1 MINFNCINLKK
12 KKLKKTQKILE
23 QDQIDK
29 IIKRIAY
36 QILENNSQELEIFLI
51 GIKNNGYVLAELIY
65 DQLKEISNL
74 NITLYSIQIN
84 KKDPLKSIEHNFDLK
99 KMKNKSIVLIDDV
112 LNSGR
117 TLLYGVKFLLD
128 IPLSNFNTAVL
139 IDRNHKKYP
148 IKIDFKGI
156 SLSTS
161 IEENV
166 SVVFE
171 KNNAFAII
179 N

>member
-1 MINFNCINLKK
+1 
-12 KKLKKTQKILE
+12 LKKTQKILE

-29 IIKRIAY
+29 IVKRIAY
-36 QILENNSQELEIFLI
+36 QILENNSEELEIFLI
-51 GIKNNGYVLAELIY
+51 GIKNNGYILAELIY
-65 DQLKEISNL
+65 HQLKHISNL

-84 KKDPLKSIEHNFDLK
+84 KKDPLKGIEHNFDLK

-166 SVVFE
+166 SVIFE

>member
-1 MINFNCINLKK
+1 M
-12 KKLKKTQKILE
+12 KKTQKILE
-23 QDQIDK
+23 QDQIEK
-29 IIKRIAY
+29 IVKRIAY
-36 QILENNSQELEIFLI
+36 QILENNSEELEIFLI
-51 GIKNNGYVLAELIY
+51 GIKNNGYILAELIY
-65 DQLKEISNL
+65 HQLKHISNL

-84 KKDPLKSIEHNFDLK
+84 KKDPLKGIEHNFDLK

-166 SVVFE
+166 SVIFE

>member
-1 MINFNCINLKK
+1 M
-12 KKLKKTQKILE
+12 KKTQKILE

-36 QILENNSQELEIFLI
+36 QILENNSEELEIFLI
-51 GIKNNGYVLAELIY
+51 GIKNNGYILAELIY
-65 DQLKEISNL
+65 QQLKHISNL

-84 KKDPLKSIEHNFDLK
+84 KKDPLKGIEHNFDLK

-166 SVVFE
+166 SVIFE

>member
-1 MINFNCINLKK
+1 
-12 KKLKKTQKILE
+12 LKKTQKNLE

-65 DQLKEISNL
+65 HQLKEISNL

>member
-1 MINFNCINLKK
+1 M
-12 KKLKKTQKILE
+12 KKTQKILE

-36 QILENNSQELEIFLI
+36 QILENNSEELEIFLI

-65 DQLKEISNL
+65 HQLKQISNL

-171 KNNAFAII
+171 KNNAFVII

>member
-1 MINFNCINLKK
+1 M
-12 KKLKKTQKILE
+12 KKTQKILE

-29 IIKRIAY
+29 IVKRIAY
-36 QILENNSQELEIFLI
+36 QILENNSEELEIFLI
-51 GIKNNGYVLAELIY
+51 GIKNNGYILAELIY
-65 DQLKEISNL
+65 HQLKHISNL

-84 KKDPLKSIEHNFDLK
+84 KKDPLKGIEHNFDLK

-166 SVVFE
+166 SVIFE

>member
-1 MINFNCINLKK
+1 
-12 KKLKKTQKILE
+12 LKKTQKILE

-65 DQLKEISNL
+65 HQLKQISNL
-74 NITLYSIQIN
+74 NIILYSIQIN

>member
-1 MINFNCINLKK
+1 M
-12 KKLKKTQKILE
+12 KKTQKILE

-29 IIKRIAY
+29 IVKRIAY
-36 QILENNSQELEIFLI
+36 QILENNSEELEIFLI
-51 GIKNNGYVLAELIY
+51 GIKNNGYILAELIY
-65 DQLKEISNL
+65 QQLKHISNL

-84 KKDPLKSIEHNFDLK
+84 KKDPLKGIEHNFDLK

-166 SVVFE
+166 SVIFE

>member
-1 MINFNCINLKK
+1 M
-12 KKLKKTQKILE
+12 KKTQKILE
-23 QDQIDK
+23 QDQIEK

-36 QILENNSQELEIFLI
+36 QILENNSEELEIFLI
-51 GIKNNGYVLAELIY
+51 GIKNNGYILAELIY
-65 DQLKEISNL
+65 HQLKHISNL
-74 NITLYSIQIN
+74 NITLYSMQIN
-84 KKDPLKSIEHNFDLK
+84 KKDPLKSIEHNFNLK

-166 SVVFE
+166 SVIFE

>member
-1 MINFNCINLKK
+1 M
-12 KKLKKTQKILE
+12 KKTQKILG

-36 QILENNSQELEIFLI
+36 QILENNSEELEIFLI

-65 DQLKEISNL
+65 HQLKQISNL
-74 NITLYSIQIN
+74 NIILYSIQIN

>member
-1 MINFNCINLKK
+1 
-12 KKLKKTQKILE
+12 LKKTQKILE

-36 QILENNSQELEIFLI
+36 QILENNSEELEIFLI
-51 GIKNNGYVLAELIY
+51 GIKNNGYILAELIY
-65 DQLKEISNL
+65 HQLKQISNL
-74 NITLYSIQIN
+74 NIILYSIQIN
-84 KKDPLKSIEHNFDLK
+84 KKDPLKRIEHNFDLK

-171 KNNAFAII
+171 KNNAFVII

>member
-1 MINFNCINLKK
+1 M
-12 KKLKKTQKILE
+12 KKTQKILE

-36 QILENNSQELEIFLI
+36 QILENNSEELEIFLI
-51 GIKNNGYVLAELIY
+51 GIKNNGYILAELIY
-65 DQLKEISNL
+65 HQLKQISNL
-74 NITLYSIQIN
+74 NIILYSIQIN
-84 KKDPLKSIEHNFDLK
+84 KKDPLKRIEHNFDLK

>member
-1 MINFNCINLKK
+1 M
-12 KKLKKTQKILE
+12 KKTQKILE

-36 QILENNSQELEIFLI
+36 KILENNSEELEIFLI
-51 GIKNNGYVLAELIY
+51 GIKNNGYILAELIY
-65 DQLKEISNL
+65 HQLKQISNL
-74 NITLYSIQIN
+74 NVILYSIQIN
-84 KKDPLKSIEHNFDLK
+84 KKDPLKRIEHNFDLK

>member
-1 MINFNCINLKK
+1 
-12 KKLKKTQKILE
+12 LKKTQKILE

-36 QILENNSQELEIFLI
+36 QILENNSEELEIFLI

-65 DQLKEISNL
+65 HQLKQISNL

-171 KNNAFAII
+171 KNNAFAVI

>member
-1 MINFNCINLKK
+1 M
-12 KKLKKTQKILE
+12 KKTQKILE

-36 QILENNSQELEIFLI
+36 QILENNSEELEIFLV
-51 GIKNNGYVLAELIY
+51 GIKNNGYILAELIY
-65 DQLKEISNL
+65 QQLKHISNL

-166 SVVFE
+166 SVIFE

>member
-1 MINFNCINLKK
+1 
-12 KKLKKTQKILE
+12 LKKTQKILE
-23 QDQIDK
+23 QDQINK

-36 QILENNSQELEIFLI
+36 QILENNSEELEIFLI
-51 GIKNNGYVLAELIY
+51 GIKNNGYILAELIY
-65 DQLKEISNL
+65 HQLKHISNL

-84 KKDPLKSIEHNFDLK
+84 KKNPLKGIEHNFDLK

-166 SVVFE
+166 SVIFE
-171 KNNAFAII
+171 KNNAFATI

>member
-1 MINFNCINLKK
+1 
-12 KKLKKTQKILE
+12 LKKTQKILE

-36 QILENNSQELEIFLI
+36 QILENNSEELEIFLI
-51 GIKNNGYVLAELIY
+51 GIKNNGYILAELIY
-65 DQLKEISNL
+65 HQLKHISNL

-166 SVVFE
+166 SVIFE

>member
-1 MINFNCINLKK
+1 M
-12 KKLKKTQKILE
+12 KKTQKILE

-36 QILENNSQELEIFLI
+36 QILENNSEELEIFLI

-65 DQLKEISNL
+65 HQLKQISNL
-74 NITLYSIQIN
+74 NIILYSIQIN
-84 KKDPLKSIEHNFDLK
+84 KKDPLKRIEHNFDLK

>member
-1 MINFNCINLKK
+1 M
-12 KKLKKTQKILE
+12 KKTQKILE

-36 QILENNSQELEIFLI
+36 QILENNSEELEIFLI

-65 DQLKEISNL
+65 HQLRQISNL

-84 KKDPLKSIEHNFDLK
+84 KKDPLKRIEHNFDLK

>member
-1 MINFNCINLKK
+1 M
-12 KKLKKTQKILE
+12 KKTQKILD

-36 QILENNSQELEIFLI
+36 QILENNSEELEIFLI
-51 GIKNNGYVLAELIY
+51 GIKNNGYILAELIY
-65 DQLKEISNL
+65 HQLKHISNL

-166 SVVFE
+166 SVIFE

>member
-1 MINFNCINLKK
+1 M
-12 KKLKKTQKILE
+12 KKTQKILE

-36 QILENNSQELEIFLI
+36 QILENNSEELEIFLI
-51 GIKNNGYVLAELIY
+51 GIKNNGYILAELIY
-65 DQLKEISNL
+65 HQLKQISNL

>member
-1 MINFNCINLKK
+1 
-12 KKLKKTQKILE
+12 LKKTQKILE

-36 QILENNSQELEIFLI
+36 QILENNSEELEIFLI

-65 DQLKEISNL
+65 HQLKQISNL

-84 KKDPLKSIEHNFDLK
+84 KKDPLKRIEHNFDLK

>member
-1 MINFNCINLKK
+1 M
-12 KKLKKTQKILE
+12 KKTQKILE

-36 QILENNSQELEIFLI
+36 QILENNIEELEIFLI

-65 DQLKEISNL
+65 HQLKQISNL

-171 KNNAFAII
+171 KNNAFAVI

>member
-1 MINFNCINLKK
+1 
-12 KKLKKTQKILE
+12 LKKTQKILE

-36 QILENNSQELEIFLI
+36 QILENNSEELEIFLI
-51 GIKNNGYVLAELIY
+51 GIKNNGYFLAELIY
-65 DQLKEISNL
+65 HQLKHISKL

-166 SVVFE
+166 SVIFE

>member
-1 MINFNCINLKK
+1 
-12 KKLKKTQKILE
+12 
-23 QDQIDK
+23 
-29 IIKRIAY
+29 
-36 QILENNSQELEIFLI
+36 LENNSEELEIFLI

-65 DQLKEISNL
+65 HQLKQISNL
-74 NITLYSIQIN
+74 NIILYSIQIN
-84 KKDPLKSIEHNFDLK
+84 KKDPLKRIEHNFDLK

>member
-1 MINFNCINLKK
+1 M
-12 KKLKKTQKILE
+12 KKTQKILE

-36 QILENNSQELEIFLI
+36 QILENNSEELEIFLI
-51 GIKNNGYVLAELIY
+51 GIKNNGYILAELIY
-65 DQLKEISNL
+65 HQLKHISNL

-166 SVVFE
+166 SVIFE

>member
-1 MINFNCINLKK
+1 M
-12 KKLKKTQKILE
+12 KKTQKILE

-65 DQLKEISNL
+65 HQLKEISNL

>member
-1 MINFNCINLKK
+1 M
-12 KKLKKTQKILE
+12 KKTHKILE

-36 QILENNSQELEIFLI
+36 QILENNSEELEIFLI

-65 DQLKEISNL
+65 HQLKQISNL

>member
-1 MINFNCINLKK
+1 M
-12 KKLKKTQKILE
+12 KKTQKILD

-29 IIKRIAY
+29 IIKRIAF
-36 QILENNSQELEIFLI
+36 QILENNSEELEIFLI
-51 GIKNNGYVLAELIY
+51 GIKNNGYILAELIY
-65 DQLKEISNL
+65 HQLKHISNL

-166 SVVFE
+166 SVIFE

>member
-1 MINFNCINLKK
+1 M
-12 KKLKKTQKILE
+12 KKTQKILE

-36 QILENNSQELEIFLI
+36 QILENNSEELEIFLI
-51 GIKNNGYVLAELIY
+51 GIKNNGYILAELIY
-65 DQLKEISNL
+65 HQLKHISNL

-84 KKDPLKSIEHNFDLK
+84 KKDPLKGIEHNFDLK

-117 TLLYGVKFLLD
+117 TLLYGVKFLLN

-166 SVVFE
+166 SVIFE

>member
-1 MINFNCINLKK
+1 M
-12 KKLKKTQKILE
+12 KKTQKILD

-36 QILENNSQELEIFLI
+36 QILENNSEELEIFLI
-51 GIKNNGYVLAELIY
+51 GIKNNGYILAELIY
-65 DQLKEISNL
+65 HQLKHISNL
-74 NITLYSIQIN
+74 NVTLYSIQIN

-166 SVVFE
+166 SVIFE

>member
-1 MINFNCINLKK
+1 M
-12 KKLKKTQKILE
+12 KKTQKILE

-29 IIKRIAY
+29 IIKRIAF
-36 QILENNSQELEIFLI
+36 QILENNSEELEIFLI
-51 GIKNNGYVLAELIY
+51 GIKNNGYILAELIY
-65 DQLKEISNL
+65 HQLKHISNL
-74 NITLYSIQIN
+74 NVTLYSIQIN

-166 SVVFE
+166 SVIFE